1 MGNGA
6 LEHLDKRYMREH
18 RAMEMLIDVLKTV
31 ALPLGIA
38 IITAQVTLNAGRQQ
52 LRAHAA
58 ERNESRQFENQKR
71 LEDHDAAA
79 RVIRGETIEVI
90 SDAMD
95 RYIEDVRSEK
105 NPSTAAVTRSLFR
118 LSSRCSADHLAD
130 TCRSYVEDSA
140 RAPDRGHTVD
150 TMLDIR
156 RRLLGWHIGHL
167 TLDDT
172 ERLIQ
177 EGHRELVEHLD
188 DIRATKGTS

>member
-1 MGNGA
+1 
-6 LEHLDKRYMREH
+6 
-18 RAMEMLIDVLKTV
+18 MEMLATLMDILKTV

-52 LRAHAA
+52 IRAHAA
-58 ERNESRQFENQKR
+58 ERNESRQYEHQKR
-71 LEDHDAAA
+71 LEDNDASA
-79 RVIRGETIEVI
+79 RAVRGETIEAI

-95 RYIEDVRSEK
+95 QYVEDVRSEK
-105 NPSTAAVTRSLFR
+105 NPTTAAVTRSLFR

-140 RAPDRGHTVD
+140 RAPDRGHVVEA
-150 TMLDIR
+150 MLDIR

-167 TLDDT
+167 TLEDT

-188 DIRATKGTS
+188 DVRAAEGAS